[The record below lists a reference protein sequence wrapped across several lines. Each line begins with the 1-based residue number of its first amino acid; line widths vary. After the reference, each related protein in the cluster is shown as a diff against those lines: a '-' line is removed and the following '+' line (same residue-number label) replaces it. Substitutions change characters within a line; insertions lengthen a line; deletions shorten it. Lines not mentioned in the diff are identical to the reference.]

1 MKWNSRERGKG
12 KEYGKTKIK
21 KSNYERRMGKRTNT
35 SDELK
40 EENGEKENRKS
51 NKNNKKKRV
60 EHWSNQIRIK

>member
-12 KEYGKTKIK
+12 KEYGKTKIM

>member
-40 EENGEKENRKS
+40 GENREEEHSKG
-51 NKNNKKKRV
+51 NKNNERRR
-60 EHWSNQIRIK
+60 EQWSNQR